1 MPTKNALAVDNDKLN
16 SKQLLTVLTSIK
28 KGDFSARL
36 PDVWNGIDGKIADTL
51 NAIIEL
57 MAESTKQ
64 FERVNRVVG
73 KEGKI
78 SQRAA
83 LPAAGGAWKSSG
95 QCDQRVDR

>member
-1 MPTKNALAVDNDKLN
+1 MPTKSALAIDGDKLN

-36 PDVWNGIDGKIADTL
+36 PDFWSGIDGKIADTL
-51 NAIIEL
+51 NEIIEL

-73 KEGKI
+73 KEG
-78 SQRAA
+78 
-83 LPAAGGAWKSSG
+83 
-95 QCDQRVDR
+95 